1 MPRDRYNLPPA
12 NLAEALGLLSVEDL
26 KKLLRLTPEVARP
39 TRKADLIAA
48 LERQLDGD
56 RLRHLWHGLDETQRL
71 AVRETLYW
79 LDSKLDVERFRAKH
93 GVAPYPVDHYGHCA
107 LTPLRLFVYVET
119 RYGYQP
125 ESIPPDLAG
134 RLRDFVP
141 PPEEPTLET
150 LDEPPD
156 EIRRFVGYHTTQD
169 NSEMVPLIR
178 RNMEHAALRD
188 LFTVLRLIDRGGI
201 AVSAKTSQPS
211 AAAVRL
217 IADNLLE
224 GDFFHPVAHK
234 KKAWHQVVGPI
245 RAFVWPLLV
254 QAARLVEPQG
264 RKLALTKA
272 GHAALRA
279 SAAGTSKKLWQ
290 RWLKSSLLDE
300 FNRVDTIKGQRG
312 RGKRSMTAPPMRRG
326 MIAAA
331 LEECPVGRWVRVE
344 EFSRFMQA
352 AEFDFDVIRD
362 PWKLYFF
369 EQRYDSLGYGGS
381 HGWNIL
387 QERYILCFLFEI
399 AATLGLIDIAYIE
412 PEGARRDYWDLP
424 GSNELAF
431 LSRYDGLH
439 CFRLNA
445 LGAYC
450 LGLTDRY
457 EPSTPTSRGSLT
469 LFPDLRIQVSDAPIP
484 PDERLLLEAFAT
496 AESEQVWRLDRDKTL
511 SSVESGQPMEVL
523 REFLQARDD
532 QPLPE
537 TVERFLRDTERR
549 AAALCPTG
557 MALIVECVDADLAD
571 LLANNKR
578 TANLCQRV
586 GGRSLIVRTHA
597 EPRFRK
603 EIRKLGYGMR
613 NA

>member
-1 MPRDRYNLPPA
+1 
-12 NLAEALGLLSVEDL
+12 
-26 KKLLRLTPEVARP
+26 
-39 TRKADLIAA
+39 
-48 LERQLDGD
+48 
-56 RLRHLWHGLDETQRL
+56 
-71 AVRETLYW
+71 
-79 LDSKLDVERFRAKH
+79 
-93 GVAPYPVDHYGHCA
+93 
-107 LTPLRLFVYVET
+107 
-119 RYGYQP
+119 
-125 ESIPPDLAG
+125 
-134 RLRDFVP
+134 
-141 PPEEPTLET
+141 
-150 LDEPPD
+150 
-156 EIRRFVGYHTTQD
+156 
-169 NSEMVPLIR
+169 MVPLIR
-178 RNMEHAALRD
+178 RNMEHAALWD

-201 AVSAKTSQPS
+201 AVSAKTSQPT

-217 IADNLLE
+217 IAENLLE
-224 GDFFHPVAHK
+224 GDFFRPVSDK
-234 KKAWHQVVGPI
+234 KKASHQVAGPI
-245 RAFVWPLLV
+245 RAFAWPLLV
-254 QAARLVEPQG
+254 QSARLVELRG
-264 RKLALTKA
+264 RKLALTKS
-272 GHAALRA
+272 GRAALRA
-279 SAAGTSKKLWQ
+279 PAAGTLRKLWQ
-290 RWLKSSLLDE
+290 RWLKGSLLDE
-300 FNRVDTIKGQRG
+300 FNRIDTIKGQRG
-312 RGKRSMTAPPMRRG
+312 QGKRSMTAPSMRRG

-331 LEECPVGRWVRVE
+331 LEECPVGRWVRLE

-362 PWKLYFF
+362 PWKLYIF

-412 PEGARRDYWDLP
+412 PQGARRDYWDLP
-424 GSNELAF
+424 GSDELAF

-450 LGLTDRY
+450 LGSTDCY
-457 EPSTPTSRGSLT
+457 EPSKPTSRGSLT
-469 LFPDLRIQVSDAPIP
+469 LFPDLRIQVSDAPIS

-537 TVERFLRDTERR
+537 TVERFLRDTEQR

-557 MALIVECVDADLAD
+557 MALIVECVDVDLAD

-586 GGRSLIVRTHA
+586 GERSLVVPTHA